1 MHRYCSPLRIMPCHA
16 FPVQGRKNSVQCVKT
31 RFAETNE
38 KIRFQTTL
46 LRRSLHIVFT
56 AASTTLVALLSKL
69 RAPPSVVDEPIAD
82 LKETLVDASRY
93 VIALQSY
100 LCQVDASNS
109 SKMPLLFFTGVWV
122 VHVFVK
128 PSLHDFCRLLGKIA
142 SLPGLS
148 VLVLVV

>member
-1 MHRYCSPLRIMPCHA
+1 M
-16 FPVQGRKNSVQCVKT
+16 QCVKT
-31 RFAETNE
+31 RFAGTNE

-69 RAPPSVVDEPIAD
+69 RASPSVVDEPIAD
-82 LKETLVDASRY
+82 L
-93 VIALQSY
+93 
-100 LCQVDASNS
+100 CQVDASNS
-109 SKMPLLFFTGVWV
+109 GKMPLLFFTGVWV
-122 VHVFVK
+122 VHVFVE